1 MDVALGIAGTLMI
14 LLALDRALRW
24 MERRGWIYYRKRK
37 RTAGV
42 SLGPLFE
49 ALHPS
54 HQYVATEQQRQ
65 STVRKDSEDGQDRSP
80 REDQPTVGPDA
91 QIARHTHRAEPP
103 SA

>member
-1 MDVALGIAGTLMI
+1 PRYTLVREEP
-14 LLALDRALRW
+14 LDRALRW

-42 SLGPLFE
+42 ALGPLFE